1 MSNFNN
7 LVSGG
12 AGFLGSNLIDYL
24 LKRGENVICLDNFS
38 TGSINNLKKFK
49 NYEKFKII
57 NHDVKDFILLEKI
70 DKIWHFAAIAAPC
83 NYLLNPVETSRI
95 NFLGTYNMLE
105 LAKINNAKFLLA
117 STSEIY
123 GKQTP
128 ALISEDSLGKLE
140 TNSIRSCYFESKRL
154 AESLCFDYQRKFNLT
169 VKVARIFN
177 TYGPNFSISDG
188 RVIGNFII
196 QSLRSG
202 PLTIFGDGKQTRS
215 FCYVSDLITALM
227 MLMDSKISG
236 PINLG
241 NPNEIK
247 IEDLA
252 YLISNKINKKVD
264 IHYKPALIDE
274 PKERKPCIDLAKNVL
289 NWQPSIDLD
298 YGLDL
303 TIKFYRK
310 LIKA

>member
-1 MSNFNN
+1 M
-7 LVSGG
+7 
-12 AGFLGSNLIDYL
+12 
-24 LKRGENVICLDNFS
+24 E
-38 TGSINNLKKFK
+38 
-49 NYEKFKII
+49 
-57 NHDVKDFILLEKI
+57 DFGIEVR
-70 DKIWHFAAIAAPC
+70 IARYH
-83 NYLLNPVETSRI
+83 N
-95 NFLGTYNMLE
+95 
-105 LAKINNAKFLLA
+105 
-117 STSEIY
+117 IY
-123 GKQTP
+123 GPFGTFDGGREKAP
-128 ALISEDSLGKLE
+128 AALCRKVINSKLK
-140 TNSIRSCYFESKRL
+140 NDK
-154 AESLCFDYQRKFNLT
+154 
-169 VKVARIFN
+169 
-177 TYGPNFSISDG
+177 
-188 RVIGNFII
+188 
-196 QSLRSG
+196 
-202 PLTIFGDGKQTRS
+202 TIDVWGDGKQTRS